1 MAIGKFNMKKEAG
14 QILLSKCRCEA
25 VSFLAHCPRMGNDI
39 IEMWRQ
45 FSNNYFSGKLRL
57 FELLTTSG
65 AARLSGDQVM
75 AKTRSDQMVERLR
88 NLQAAAP
95 DIEASAVVSVD
106 GLIMAS
112 ALQQGVEEDR
122 VSAMSAAML
131 SLGERISGELGRGG
145 LEQVF
150 IKGDKGA
157 IVLTAIGE
165 EAVLTA
171 MARQDA
177 KLGMY
182 LLEMRRAAED
192 LVKLVG

>member
-1 MAIGKFNMKKEAG
+1 
-14 QILLSKCRCEA
+14 
-25 VSFLAHCPRMGNDI
+25 
-39 IEMWRQ
+39 
-45 FSNNYFSGKLRL
+45 
-57 FELLTTSG
+57 
-65 AARLSGDQVM
+65 
-75 AKTRSDQMVERLR
+75 MVERLR
-88 NLQAAAP
+88 NMQAAAP

-131 SLGERISGELGRGG
+131 SLGERISSELGRGG
-145 LEQVF
+145 LDQVY

-157 IVLTAIGE
+157 IVLTAIGD

-171 MARQDA
+171 MSRPDG
-177 KLGMY
+177 KLGMIF
-182 LLEMRRAAED
+182 LEMRRAAED